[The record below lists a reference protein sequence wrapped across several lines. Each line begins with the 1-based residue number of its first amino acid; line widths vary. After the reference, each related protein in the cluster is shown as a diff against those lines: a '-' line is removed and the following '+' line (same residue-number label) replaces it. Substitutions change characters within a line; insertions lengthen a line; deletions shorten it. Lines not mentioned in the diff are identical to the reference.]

1 MPAGIP
7 EHLSKTMSE
16 HQQKKY
22 YIEKYLPKFASIS
35 QYNYNQIA
43 RDLAI
48 LNEMRFGPRSFGLFD
63 SLNPNNIV
71 YGKKSLL
78 LVDEIETLCDKPY
91 ANTTAKLLEV
101 FINRA
106 TKDREAPD
114 AGEKVKLVRKIFKKT
129 LIAGMYADLLHADS
143 KEDCRNWEIA
153 LRKCQI
159 KTPLKD

>member
-1 MPAGIP
+1 MRNYYGEPILQAGKFQILHNIGFQMPAGIP

-78 LVDEIETLCDKPY
+78 LVDC
-91 ANTTAKLLEV
+91 LLYTSRCV
-101 FINRA
+101 
-106 TKDREAPD
+106 
-114 AGEKVKLVRKIFKKT
+114 
-129 LIAGMYADLLHADS
+129 
-143 KEDCRNWEIA
+143 
-153 LRKCQI
+153 
-159 KTPLKD
+159 

>member
-106 TKDREAPD
+106 TKDREARCW
-114 AGEKVKLVRKIFKKT
+114 RK
-129 LIAGMYADLLHADS
+129 S
-143 KEDCRNWEIA
+143 
-153 LRKCQI
+153 
-159 KTPLKD
+159 

>member
-1 MPAGIP
+1 
-7 EHLSKTMSE
+7 
-16 HQQKKY
+16 
-22 YIEKYLPKFASIS
+22 
-35 QYNYNQIA
+35 
-43 RDLAI
+43 
-48 LNEMRFGPRSFGLFD
+48 MRFGPRSFGLFD

-159 KTPLKD
+159 KTPLFEIINKMEQIGGMPFDMDEKITIARRYIDTLFSVNPSNI